1 VIREQ
6 QAGRRPRAEGFAL
19 IGLGAGVRLVGMAA
33 GALAGLVTTALAVRL
48 LGTADYGVLAFA
60 FSTAALFA
68 GIGRLGLEPAVARST
83 AIMRGAQDRPGMA
96 RVARGAFSLVAATG
110 IAGTVGTLVVLEL
123 ASHDLAGS
131 TRIALAGLLGVLL
144 YGSNVTAVGA
154 AVARGNGRVA
164 LMEMSILVPALGKLA
179 AVAVLAALDLAD
191 IRWVAAGY
199 AIGAAA
205 GIAAAW
211 GTTRLVLGR
220 CRAFVPDPAAARTV
234 FRDSLPFAVVGLSVI
249 VISRL
254 DVVVL
259 GLTGTAAE
267 VGAYEPTL
275 KLVEQAMLLV
285 PLVFTAQYLPVASRA
300 FADRETGAFRE
311 LYVAVSKIVFV
322 VATPAVILFA
332 AFPEEVLHAVYG
344 ADFPAGG
351 LVVWLLLPGFVVN
364 LVFGLNSSAL
374 SAVGDRRAL
383 ARTGLVST
391 AAMVVLAVA
400 LVPPLGPKGAAAAT
414 SGTYVILNLVVAFAL
429 LRAAGVQPFRRDFV
443 VTLLTWLVPLGAAL
457 AVRASGDV
465 TGVWEAIGVSVG
477 VSAVWAVLLFPL
489 RALRRDEISRL
500 LPWGR

>member
-1 VIREQ
+1 VSREQ
-6 QAGRRPRAEGFAL
+6 QAGGRPRAEGFAL
-19 IGLGAGVRLVGMAA
+19 IGLGAGARLLGMGA

-60 FSTAALFA
+60 FSAAALFA
-68 GIGRLGLEPAVARST
+68 GIGRLGLEPAVARSI
-83 AIMRGAQDRPGMA
+83 AITHGERPGMA
-96 RVARGAFSLVAATG
+96 RIARGAFSLVAATG
-110 IAGTVGTLVVLEL
+110 VAGTVATLVVIEL
-123 ASHDLAGS
+123 ASHDLDGWS
-131 TRIALAGLLGVLL
+131 RITVAALLGVVL

-179 AVAVLAALDLAD
+179 AVGVLVAVDVAD

-211 GTTRLVLGR
+211 GTTNLVLGR
-220 CRAFVPDPAAARTV
+220 CRAFVFDRAAARDV
-234 FRDSLPFAVVGLSVI
+234 LRDSLPFAVVGLSVI
-249 VISRL
+249 VISRF

-285 PLVFTAQYLPVASRA
+285 TLVFTAQYLPVASKS
-300 FADRETGAFRE
+300 FAAREIGSFRE
-311 LYVAVSKIVFV
+311 LYIVVSKVVFV
-322 VATPAVILFA
+322 VAAPAVILFA
-332 AFPEEVLHAVYG
+332 AFPEEVLHALYG
-344 ADFPAGG
+344 ADFPASG
-351 LVVWLLLPGFVVN
+351 LLVWLLLPGFVVN
-364 LVFGLNSSAL
+364 LVFGLNTSAL

-383 ARTGLVST
+383 ARTGLTAT

-400 LVPPLGPKGAAAAT
+400 LVPPFGPKGAAAAT
-414 SGTYVILNLVVAFAL
+414 SGTYVILNLVVAYAL
-429 LRAAGVQPFRRDFV
+429 LQAAGVQPFRRDFV
-443 VTLLTWLVPLGAAL
+443 VTMLSWLAPLGAAL

-465 TGVWEAIGVSVG
+465 AGVWEAIGVAVG
-477 VSAVWAVLLFPL
+477 VSAVWAVLLFAL
-489 RALRRDEISRL
+489 RALRRDELVRL
-500 LPWGR
+500 LPWRR